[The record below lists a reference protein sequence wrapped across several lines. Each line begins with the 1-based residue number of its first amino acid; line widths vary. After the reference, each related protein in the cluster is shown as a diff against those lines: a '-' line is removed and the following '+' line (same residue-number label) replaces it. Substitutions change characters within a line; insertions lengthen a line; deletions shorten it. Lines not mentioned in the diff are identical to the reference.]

1 VRADRKTRMEQD
13 LAEVSEEV
21 LRAQGEADVANA
33 RLSRLQKEQRGLQA
47 ALDIMDGKETPA
59 PEPTVPRETILAALQ
74 ALGGS
79 HPVTGADDI
88 KAKPLVN
95 VKPQHDIVFNA
106 PEGWTKGI
114 LNGEEILLEPGMAV
128 MRNSFGEEVIAKR
141 GTVFLPMSEPVVPEG
156 NSLLPPIDGIE
167 DFDSPE
173 SHLDG

>member
-1 VRADRKTRMEQD
+1 M
-13 LAEVSEEV
+13 
-21 LRAQGEADVANA
+21 
-33 RLSRLQKEQRGLQA
+33 
-47 ALDIMDGKETPA
+47 
-59 PEPTVPRETILAALQ
+59 
-74 ALGGS
+74 
-79 HPVTGADDI
+79 
-88 KAKPLVN
+88 
-95 VKPQHDIVFNA
+95 KPQHDIVFNA

-128 MRNSFGEEVIAKR
+128 MRNSFCEEVIAKR